1 MANDLDFLSKILAGT
16 NPKVIENQTGFSP
29 KSTVQYPF
37 SPMDPQANDRSLLDA
52 LLSPQSIQAPIYN
65 YNQTPQE
72 NMDQGSVMRGIENIP
87 VMSSTLKIPDITQ
100 QSTNIT
106 PKPVVNK
113 SNAVIPVNQKDS
125 SAEALM
131 SNIPKEMSAQTDNA
145 EKSPSVQDML
155 SELQQN
161 RRNDMATLAMLEA
174 ADRFGTALAG
184 SGHLQYQGG
193 KFDNLKG
200 LANMPLE
207 DFLTSDKFKKENE
220 KFTLDTEL
228 SKMNLEK
235 AKSQVNDDKAKSDPN
250 SDISKVARASVIDS
264 LNKIGRKD
272 LAKTVTDKMSS
283 KQIEDIFGQYNLTN
297 MVTNF
302 ENQQNRMEL
311 AKMRGAEKA
320 DQNKAKME
328 EKDIKRLDA
337 ANKIVTA
344 SLSRNNTAFGKSA
357 NILRSAEAIEQLVGN
372 NPNLDSRQI
381 TEVARNLD
389 AMLSSGAA
397 TISGMKKLIPSTMS
411 GDMAKIQEYISN
423 HPQGAGQAEFVKRMM
438 ETVEREKAL
447 AKKQIQRESKKIL
460 SSYADLQKKQPEAW
474 NTMIQAHGLPE
485 DMFEPENKIDTS
497 NMPEEIE
504 QDGHIFK
511 LNKTTGEYE

>member
-1 MANDLDFLSKILAGT
+1 MNDLLSKLLAGA
-16 NPKVIENQTGFSP
+16 NPEIIGNETGFTP
-29 KSTVQYPF
+29 KTTIQYPF
-37 SPMDPQANDRSLLDA
+37 SPMDPQGNDRSILDSM
-52 LLSPQSIQAPIYN
+52 LSPSGIQAPLYN
-65 YNQTPQE
+65 YAQTPQQ
-72 NMDQGSVMRGIENIP
+72 NMDQGSVMRGLENIP
-87 VMSSTLKIPDITQ
+87 VMSSTMKLSDFMPPEAPTPAMPKLNVPKAA
-100 QSTNIT
+100 
-106 PKPVVNK
+106 PKPTFK
-113 SNAVIPVNQKDS
+113 QDT
-125 SAEALM
+125 ALQDLM
-131 SNIPKEMSAQTDNA
+131 ASKAQMEQQPA
-145 EKSPSVQDML
+145 APQEPSTQDLL
-155 SELQQN
+155 SELQQG